1 MIFKPLGDSYFLKRF
16 RMFDTDVA
24 ISVALAIAVSAL
36 TAVVATVSVTF
47 SAAVFA
53 FAVRAERST
62 LFTRFVRPFI
72 TFVELVSF
80 TRLFEPR
87 IVL

>member
-1 MIFKPLGDSYFLKRF
+1 MLGIP
-16 RMFDTDVA
+16 MDVA

-36 TAVVATVSVTF
+36 TAVVDTVSVTF

-62 LFTRFVRPFI
+62 WIWRRRSGG
-72 TFVELVSF
+72 SF
-80 TRLFEPR
+80 TLP
-87 IVL
+87 